1 MADAASTT
9 RQRLIDLLA
18 IGRTS
23 NLPTVWSNVTVGFLL
38 AWCFG
43 AASRPMPENF
53 SILVVLLIACSFA
66 YLFGTFLNDWQ
77 DADFDREHRPERAI
91 PSGRWSQ
98 RAILTF
104 ALSFG
109 GLALVGF
116 LYLGFQTLGS
126 IVTGLFLVAAI
137 LVYTRTH
144 KKTPTAVIP
153 MGLCRSALYFL
164 GNLSVPASAAA
175 YTTLAAPS
183 SPSLEQI
190 TNNDLLI
197 LTCMALGIFCYVAGL
212 TLAARY
218 ESRPEGFRAPRLLF
232 WALLFMP
239 FLTHTWWW
247 LWERPPFLEGW
258 KLAIPCLIGLVPFV
272 AWTVRSLVVLRS
284 SIPDFV
290 GRSLAGL
297 CLVDLLA
304 FPGIAATIYSGS
316 NAIDSASLLLAIVPL
331 ACFILAL
338 LLQRIAP
345 AT

>member
-1 MADAASTT
+1 MTDSTST
-9 RQRLIDLLA
+9 RQRLLDLLA

-23 NLPTVWSNVTVGFLL
+23 NLPTVWSNVTLGFFL

-43 AASRPMPENF
+43 GATSPLAENVATLLVL
-53 SILVVLLIACSFA
+53 ILSCTFA

-77 DADFDREHRPERAI
+77 DAEFDREHRPERAI
-91 PSGRWSQ
+91 PSGRWSR
-98 RAILTF
+98 RAIFTF
-104 ALSFG
+104 ALSFAV
-109 GLALVGF
+109 LAGAGF
-116 LYLGFQTLGS
+116 LYLGLQTPGTMLA
-126 IVTGLFLVAAI
+126 GLFLILAI

-144 KKTPTAVIP
+144 KKTPTAVVP

-164 GNLSVPASAAA
+164 GNLSVPVSATAVVVMSG
-175 YTTLAAPS
+175 S
-183 SPSLEQI
+183 SRPILEQL
-190 TNNDLLI
+190 TNNGLII

-218 ESRPEGFRAPRLLF
+218 ESRPEGFRAPRFLF
-232 WALLFMP
+232 WALIFMP

-247 LWERPPFLEGW
+247 ILERPPFLEGW
-258 KLAIPCLIGLVPFV
+258 HLAIPCLFGLIPFL
-272 AWTVRSLVVLRS
+272 AWTMRSLFVLRS

-290 GRSLAGL
+290 GRALAGL

-304 FPGIAATIYSGS
+304 FPGIAATIRTGTH
-316 NAIDSASLLLAIVPL
+316 AIDSSALLLALIPL
-331 ACFILAL
+331 SCFVLAL